1 MTRSLR
7 RLAATTALAL
17 LVVPAASARPLVAIF
32 YYPWYGTPALDGDYQ
47 MWTQNGHAPPHD
59 LYSAFFPWRGAY
71 SSSDPK
77 LVDRQMGEIAAAGV
91 DEVVVSWWGW
101 GSPTDKRLPAV
112 IRAAQKY
119 HLTVAV
125 HIEPFEDRTAA
136 AVAGDV
142 KHLAELG
149 VTDVYVFDPM
159 KITAADWAAVRP
171 TMPPVRLFAQ
181 TGSVGFAAAAR
192 FDGIYTYDIVTYT
205 GDKFIRLCT
214 QAHAAHLLCA
224 PSVGPGYDA
233 VRADGDH
240 QYKPRR
246 AGATYDAMWTAAL
259 NSWPDAVTITSYNE
273 WGEGTQIEP
282 ARAVAGYASYDG
294 AWKLRGAAA
303 SRAYLDRTALC
314 AARLHVR
321 P

>member
-1 MTRSLR
+1 
-7 RLAATTALAL
+7 
-17 LVVPAASARPLVAIF
+17 
-32 YYPWYGTPALDGDYQ
+32 

-71 SSSDPK
+71 SSSDPN
-77 LVDRQMGEIAAAGV
+77 LVDRQMAEIAAAGV

-101 GSPTDKRLPAV
+101 GSPTDRRLPSV

-149 VTDVYVFDPM
+149 ITDVYVFDPM
-159 KITAADWAAVRP
+159 KVTAAEWAAVRP

-181 TGSVGFAAAAR
+181 TGSVGFAAAAG

-233 VRADGDH
+233 VPDVCGGEVTFGTQVTSRVTSLPDVAWAPESSTRWAVPG
-240 QYKPRR
+240 
-246 AGATYDAMWTAAL
+246 AGAACR
-259 NSWPDAVTITSYNE
+259 
-273 WGEGTQIEP
+273 
-282 ARAVAGYASYDG
+282 AR
-294 AWKLRGAAA
+294 
-303 SRAYLDRTALC
+303 RT
-314 AARLHVR
+314 RR
-321 P
+321 